1 MSEQKNKNSKNGFA
15 ALYLTVLI
23 LAVILAISVSI
34 SILTFGQQKISQ
46 NITKS
51 SQAYYTSE
59 AGVEDALLRLVKK
72 MNWSSP
78 YNLKVGNATATVEIS
93 DIVGGTRTITS
104 KGNSLNRIRKIQIIY
119 AISTQ
124 QVSFHYGAQVG
135 EGGMIMGNGSQVL
148 GNVFSNSSVTG
159 GGTIQNS
166 IIVAGNGNKIDGIT
180 VGNDATVHTCKD
192 SNIDGNLTYV
202 SGGSI
207 QNCTVGGVTSTQ
219 PNQIEPQS
227 LPISQSQIDE
237 WKVKAAAD
245 GGVTTT
251 DISISGTK
259 ILGPIQIGT
268 PASPK
273 NLTVAGG
280 ATLTIKGTVY
290 VTGNII
296 FDNNAKVSL
305 DSSYGSLSGV
315 ILADGVITIEN
326 NVTLSGSGQAG
337 SYILIFSTKND
348 TANPVVDIRNNTA
361 GFAIYY
367 ANSGLIYLKNNMC
380 AREVTGYKIQIEN
393 NAIIQYESGL
403 EETNFSSGPGGSWE
417 VTDWKEIE

>member
-51 SQAYYTSE
+51 SQAYYASE
-59 AGVEDALLRLVKK
+59 AGVEDVLLRLVKK

-104 KGNSLNRIRKIQIIY
+104 KGNSLNRIRKIQIVY

-148 GNVFSNSSVTG
+148 GNVFSNGSVTG

-192 SNIDGNLTYV
+192 SNIGGNLTYV

-207 QNCTVGGVTSTQ
+207 QNCTVGGATSTRPNEIELQ
-219 PNQIEPQS
+219 P

-237 WKVKAAAD
+237 WEEDAAA
-245 GGVTTT
+245 GGVITTN
-251 DISISGTK
+251 ISISGTK

-268 PASPK
+268 STNPK
-273 NLTVAGG
+273 NLTVENG
-280 ATLTIKGTVY
+280 ATLIIEGTVY
-290 VTGNII
+290 VTGDITFN
-296 FDNNAKVSL
+296 NNATVNL
-305 DSSYGSLSGV
+305 DSSYGSLSGI
-315 ILADGVITIEN
+315 ILTEGVITVEN
-326 NVTLSGSGQAG
+326 NVILNGSGQAG
-337 SYILIFSTKND
+337 SYVLLLSTKND
-348 TANPVVDIRNNTA
+348 TTNPVVDIRNNA
-361 GFAIYY
+361 EGSVIYY
-367 ANSGLIYLKNNMC
+367 ANSGLIYLANNMY
-380 AREVTGYKIQIEN
+380 AREVTGYKIQIAN

-417 VTDWKEIE
+417 ITSWKEIE

>member
-23 LAVILAISVSI
+23 LAVIIAISVSI

-51 SQAYYTSE
+51 SQAYYASE
-59 AGVEDALLRLVKK
+59 AGVEDVLLRLVKK

-104 KGNSLNRIRKIQIIY
+104 KGNSLNRIRKIQIVY

-192 SNIDGNLTYV
+192 SNIGGNLTYV

-207 QNCTVGGVTSTQ
+207 QNCTVGGATSTRPNEIELQ
-219 PNQIEPQS
+219 P

-237 WKVKAAAD
+237 WEEDAAA
-245 GGVTTT
+245 GGVITT

-268 PASPK
+268 STNPK
-273 NLTVAGG
+273 NLTVENG
-280 ATLTIKGTVY
+280 ATLIIEGTVY
-290 VTGNII
+290 VTGDITFN
-296 FDNNAKVSL
+296 NNATVNL
-305 DSSYGSLSGV
+305 DSSYGSLSGI
-315 ILADGVITIEN
+315 ILTEGVITVEN
-326 NVTLSGSGQAG
+326 NVILNGSGQAG
-337 SYILIFSTKND
+337 SYVLLLSTKND
-348 TANPVVDIRNNTA
+348 TTNPVIDIRNNAA
-361 GFAIYY
+361 GSVIYY
-367 ANSGLIYLKNNMC
+367 ANSGLIYLANNMY
-380 AREVTGYKIQIEN
+380 AREVTGYKIQIAN

>member
-104 KGNSLNRIRKIQIIY
+104 KGNFLNRIRKIQIVY

-148 GNVFSNSSVTG
+148 GNVFSNGSVTG

-192 SNIDGNLTYV
+192 SNIGGNLTYV
-202 SGGSI
+202 SGGNI
-207 QNCTVGGVTSTQ
+207 QNCTVGGATSTRPNEIELQ
-219 PNQIEPQS
+219 P

-237 WKVKAAAD
+237 WEEDAAA
-245 GGVTTT
+245 GGVITTN
-251 DISISGTK
+251 ISISGTK

-268 PASPK
+268 STNPK
-273 NLTVAGG
+273 NLTVENG
-280 ATLTIKGTVY
+280 ATLIIEGTVY
-290 VTGNII
+290 VTGDITFN
-296 FDNNAKVSL
+296 NNATVNL
-305 DSSYGSLSGV
+305 DSSYGSLSGI
-315 ILADGVITIEN
+315 ILTEGVITVEN
-326 NVTLSGSGQAG
+326 NVILNGSGQAG
-337 SYILIFSTKND
+337 SYVLLLSTKND
-348 TANPVVDIRNNTA
+348 TTNPVIDIRNNAA
-361 GFAIYY
+361 GSVIYY
-367 ANSGLIYLKNNMC
+367 ANSGLIYLANNMY
-380 AREVTGYKIQIEN
+380 AREVTGYKIQIAN

-417 VTDWKEIE
+417 ITSWKEIE

>member
-23 LAVILAISVSI
+23 LAVIIAISVSI

-51 SQAYYTSE
+51 SQAYYASE
-59 AGVEDALLRLVKK
+59 AGVEDVLLRLVKK

-104 KGNSLNRIRKIQIIY
+104 KGNSLNRIRKIQIVY

-148 GNVFSNSSVTG
+148 GNVFSNGSVTG

-192 SNIDGNLTYV
+192 SNIGGNLTYV
-202 SGGSI
+202 SGGNI
-207 QNCTVGGVTSTQ
+207 QNCTVGGATSTRPNEIELQ
-219 PNQIEPQS
+219 P

-237 WKVKAAAD
+237 WEEDAAA
-245 GGVTTT
+245 GGVITTN
-251 DISISGTK
+251 ISISGTK

-268 PASPK
+268 STNPK
-273 NLTVAGG
+273 NLTVENG
-280 ATLTIKGTVY
+280 ATLIIEGTVY
-290 VTGNII
+290 VTGDITFN
-296 FDNNAKVSL
+296 NNATVNL
-305 DSSYGSLSGV
+305 DSSYGSLSGI
-315 ILADGVITIEN
+315 ILTEGVITVEN
-326 NVTLSGSGQAG
+326 NVILNGSGQAG
-337 SYILIFSTKND
+337 SYVLLLSTKND
-348 TANPVVDIRNNTA
+348 TTNPVIDIRNNAA
-361 GFAIYY
+361 GSVIYY
-367 ANSGLIYLKNNMC
+367 ANSGLIYLANNMY
-380 AREVTGYKIQIEN
+380 AREVTGYKIQIAN

-417 VTDWKEIE
+417 ITSWKEIE

>member
-51 SQAYYTSE
+51 SQAYYASE
-59 AGVEDALLRLVKK
+59 AGVEDVLLRLVKK

-148 GNVFSNSSVTG
+148 GNVFSNGSVTG

-192 SNIDGNLTYV
+192 SNIGGNLTYV

-207 QNCTVGGVTSTQ
+207 QNCTVGGATSTRPNEIELQ
-219 PNQIEPQS
+219 P

-237 WKVKAAAD
+237 WEEDAAA
-245 GGVTTT
+245 GGVITTN
-251 DISISGTK
+251 ISISGTK

-268 PASPK
+268 STNPK
-273 NLTVAGG
+273 NLTVENG
-280 ATLTIKGTVY
+280 ATLIIEGTVY
-290 VTGNII
+290 VTGDITFN
-296 FDNNAKVSL
+296 NNATVNL
-305 DSSYGSLSGV
+305 DSSYGSLSGI
-315 ILADGVITIEN
+315 ILTEGVITVEN
-326 NVTLSGSGQAG
+326 NVILNGSGQAG
-337 SYILIFSTKND
+337 SYVLLLSTKND
-348 TANPVVDIRNNTA
+348 TTNPVIDIRNNAA
-361 GFAIYY
+361 GSVIYY
-367 ANSGLIYLKNNMC
+367 ANSGLIYLANNMY
-380 AREVTGYKIQIEN
+380 AREVTGYKIQIAN

>member
-1 MSEQKNKNSKNGFA
+1 
-15 ALYLTVLI
+15 LYLTVLI
-23 LAVILAISVSI
+23 LAVIIAISVSI

-51 SQAYYTSE
+51 SQAYYASE
-59 AGVEDALLRLVKK
+59 AGVEDVLLRLVKK

-104 KGNSLNRIRKIQIIY
+104 KGNSLNRIRKIQIVY

-148 GNVFSNSSVTG
+148 GNVFSNGSVTG

-192 SNIDGNLTYV
+192 SNIGGNLTYV

-207 QNCTVGGVTSTQ
+207 QNCTVGGATSTRPNEIELQ
-219 PNQIEPQS
+219 P

-237 WKVKAAAD
+237 WEEDAAA
-245 GGVTTT
+245 GGVITTN
-251 DISISGTK
+251 ISISGTK

-268 PASPK
+268 STNPK
-273 NLTVAGG
+273 NLTVENG
-280 ATLTIKGTVY
+280 ATLIIEGTVY
-290 VTGNII
+290 VTGDITFN
-296 FDNNAKVSL
+296 NNATVNL
-305 DSSYGSLSGV
+305 DSSYGSLSGI
-315 ILADGVITIEN
+315 ILTEGVITVEN
-326 NVTLSGSGQAG
+326 NVILNGSGQAG
-337 SYILIFSTKND
+337 SYVLLLSTKND
-348 TANPVVDIRNNTA
+348 TTNPVIDIRNNAA
-361 GFAIYY
+361 GSVIYY
-367 ANSGLIYLKNNMC
+367 ANSGLIYLANNMY
-380 AREVTGYKIQIEN
+380 AREVTGYKIQIAN

>member
-1 MSEQKNKNSKNGFA
+1 
-15 ALYLTVLI
+15 
-23 LAVILAISVSI
+23 
-34 SILTFGQQKISQ
+34 
-46 NITKS
+46 
-51 SQAYYTSE
+51 
-59 AGVEDALLRLVKK
+59 

-104 KGNSLNRIRKIQIIY
+104 KGNSLNRIRKIQIVY

-192 SNIDGNLTYV
+192 SNIGGNLTYV
-202 SGGSI
+202 SGGNI
-207 QNCTVGGVTSTQ
+207 QNCTVGGATSTRPNEIELQ
-219 PNQIEPQS
+219 P

-237 WKVKAAAD
+237 WEEDAAA
-245 GGVTTT
+245 GGVITTN
-251 DISISGTK
+251 ISISGTK

-268 PASPK
+268 STNPK
-273 NLTVAGG
+273 NLTVENG
-280 ATLTIKGTVY
+280 ATLIIEGTVY
-290 VTGNII
+290 VTGDITFN
-296 FDNNAKVSL
+296 NNATVNL
-305 DSSYGSLSGV
+305 DSSYGSLSGI
-315 ILADGVITIEN
+315 ILTEGVITVEN
-326 NVTLSGSGQAG
+326 NVILNGSGQAG
-337 SYILIFSTKND
+337 SYVLLLSTKND
-348 TANPVVDIRNNTA
+348 TTNPVIDIRNNAA
-361 GFAIYY
+361 GSVIYY
-367 ANSGLIYLKNNMC
+367 ANSGLIYLANNMY
-380 AREVTGYKIQIEN
+380 AREVTGYKIQIAN

>member
-23 LAVILAISVSI
+23 LAVIIAISVSI

-104 KGNSLNRIRKIQIIY
+104 KGNSLNRIRKIQIVY

-148 GNVFSNSSVTG
+148 GNVFSNGSVTG

-192 SNIDGNLTYV
+192 SNIGGNLTYV
-202 SGGSI
+202 SGGNI
-207 QNCTVGGVTSTQ
+207 QNCTVGGATSTRPNEIELQ
-219 PNQIEPQS
+219 P

-237 WKVKAAAD
+237 WEEDAAA
-245 GGVTTT
+245 GGVITTN
-251 DISISGTK
+251 ISISGTK

-268 PASPK
+268 STNPK
-273 NLTVAGG
+273 NLTVENG
-280 ATLTIKGTVY
+280 ATLIIEGTVY
-290 VTGNII
+290 VTGDITFN
-296 FDNNAKVSL
+296 NNATVNL
-305 DSSYGSLSGV
+305 DSSYGSLSGI
-315 ILADGVITIEN
+315 ILTEGVITVEN
-326 NVTLSGSGQAG
+326 NVILNGSGQAG
-337 SYILIFSTKND
+337 SYVLLLSTKND
-348 TANPVVDIRNNTA
+348 TTNPVIDIRNNAA
-361 GFAIYY
+361 GSVIYY
-367 ANSGLIYLKNNMC
+367 ANSGLIYLANNMY
-380 AREVTGYKIQIEN
+380 AREVTGYKIQIAN

>member
-1 MSEQKNKNSKNGFA
+1 MLNFKNQKGFA
-15 ALYLTVLI
+15 ALFITILV
-23 LAVILAISVSI
+23 LAVIFGIAVSI
-34 SILTFGQQKISQ
+34 SILTLGQQKISQ

-51 SQAYYTSE
+51 SQAYYASE
-59 AGVEDALLRLVKK
+59 AGVEDVLLRLVKK

-148 GNVFSNSSVTG
+148 GNVFSNGSVTG

-192 SNIDGNLTYV
+192 SNIGGNLTYV

-207 QNCTVGGVTSTQ
+207 QNCTVGGATSTRPNEIELQ
-219 PNQIEPQS
+219 P

-237 WKVKAAAD
+237 WEEDAAA
-245 GGVTTT
+245 GGVITTN
-251 DISISGTK
+251 ISISGTK

-268 PASPK
+268 STNPK
-273 NLTVAGG
+273 NLTVENG
-280 ATLTIKGTVY
+280 ATLIIEGTVY
-290 VTGNII
+290 VTGDITFN
-296 FDNNAKVSL
+296 NNATVNL
-305 DSSYGSLSGV
+305 DSSYGSLSGI
-315 ILADGVITIEN
+315 ILTEGVITVEN
-326 NVTLSGSGQAG
+326 NVILNGSGQAG
-337 SYILIFSTKND
+337 SYVLLLSTKND
-348 TANPVVDIRNNTA
+348 TTNPVIDIRNNAA
-361 GFAIYY
+361 GSVIYY
-367 ANSGLIYLKNNMC
+367 ANSGLIYLANNMY
-380 AREVTGYKIQIEN
+380 AREVTGYKIQIAN

>member
-23 LAVILAISVSI
+23 LAVIIAISVSI

-51 SQAYYTSE
+51 SQAYYASE
-59 AGVEDALLRLVKK
+59 AGVEDVLLRLVKK

-104 KGNSLNRIRKIQIIY
+104 KGNSLNRIRKIQIVY

-148 GNVFSNSSVTG
+148 GNVFSNGSVTG

-207 QNCTVGGVTSTQ
+207 QNCTVGGATSTRPNEIELQ
-219 PNQIEPQS
+219 P

-237 WKVKAAAD
+237 WEEDAAA
-245 GGVTTT
+245 GGVITTN
-251 DISISGTK
+251 ISISGTK

-268 PASPK
+268 STNPK
-273 NLTVAGG
+273 NLTVENG
-280 ATLTIKGTVY
+280 ATLIIEGTVY
-290 VTGNII
+290 VTGDITFN
-296 FDNNAKVSL
+296 NNATVNL
-305 DSSYGSLSGV
+305 DSSYGSLSGI
-315 ILADGVITIEN
+315 ILTEGVITVEN
-326 NVTLSGSGQAG
+326 NVILNGSGQAG
-337 SYILIFSTKND
+337 SYVLLLSTKND
-348 TANPVVDIRNNTA
+348 TTNPVIDIRNNAA
-361 GFAIYY
+361 GSVIYY
-367 ANSGLIYLKNNMC
+367 ANSGLIYLANNMY
-380 AREVTGYKIQIEN
+380 AREVTGYKIQIAN

>member
-1 MSEQKNKNSKNGFA
+1 MLNFKNQKGFA
-15 ALYLTVLI
+15 ALFITILV
-23 LAVILAISVSI
+23 LAVIFGIAVSI
-34 SILTFGQQKISQ
+34 SILTLGQQKISQ

-51 SQAYYTSE
+51 SQAYYASE
-59 AGVEDALLRLVKK
+59 AGVEDVLLRLVKK

-104 KGNSLNRIRKIQIIY
+104 KGNSLNRIRKIQIVY

-148 GNVFSNSSVTG
+148 GNVFSNGSVTG

-192 SNIDGNLTYV
+192 SNIGGNLTYV

-207 QNCTVGGVTSTQ
+207 QNCTVGGATSTRPNEIELQ
-219 PNQIEPQS
+219 P

-237 WKVKAAAD
+237 WEEDAAA
-245 GGVTTT
+245 GGVITTN
-251 DISISGTK
+251 ISISGTK

-268 PASPK
+268 STNPK
-273 NLTVAGG
+273 NLTVENG
-280 ATLTIKGTVY
+280 ATLIIEGTVY
-290 VTGNII
+290 VTGDITFN
-296 FDNNAKVSL
+296 NNATVNL
-305 DSSYGSLSGV
+305 DSSYGSLSGI
-315 ILADGVITIEN
+315 ILTEGVITVEN
-326 NVTLSGSGQAG
+326 NVILNGSGQAG
-337 SYILIFSTKND
+337 SYVLLLSTKND
-348 TANPVVDIRNNTA
+348 TTNPVIDIRNNAA
-361 GFAIYY
+361 GSVIYY
-367 ANSGLIYLKNNMC
+367 ANSGLIYLANNMY
-380 AREVTGYKIQIEN
+380 AREVTGYKIQIAN

>member
-23 LAVILAISVSI
+23 LAVIIAISVSI

-51 SQAYYTSE
+51 SQAYYASE
-59 AGVEDALLRLVKK
+59 AGVEDVLLRLVKK

-148 GNVFSNSSVTG
+148 GNVFSNGSVTG

-192 SNIDGNLTYV
+192 SNIGGNLTYV

-207 QNCTVGGVTSTQ
+207 QNCTVGGATSTRPNEIELQ
-219 PNQIEPQS
+219 P

-237 WKVKAAAD
+237 WEEDAAA
-245 GGVTTT
+245 GGVITTN
-251 DISISGTK
+251 ISISGTK

-268 PASPK
+268 STNPK
-273 NLTVAGG
+273 NLTVENG
-280 ATLTIKGTVY
+280 ATLIIEGTVY
-290 VTGNII
+290 VTGDITFN
-296 FDNNAKVSL
+296 NNATVNL
-305 DSSYGSLSGV
+305 DSSYGSLSGI
-315 ILADGVITIEN
+315 ILTEGVITVEN
-326 NVTLSGSGQAG
+326 NVILNGSGQAG
-337 SYILIFSTKND
+337 SYVLLLSTKND
-348 TANPVVDIRNNTA
+348 TTNPVIDIRNNAA
-361 GFAIYY
+361 GSVIYY
-367 ANSGLIYLKNNMC
+367 ANSGLIYLANNMY
-380 AREVTGYKIQIEN
+380 AREVTGYKIQIAN

>member
-23 LAVILAISVSI
+23 LAVIIAISVSI

-51 SQAYYTSE
+51 SQAYYASE
-59 AGVEDALLRLVKK
+59 AGVEDVLLRLVKK

-104 KGNSLNRIRKIQIIY
+104 KGNFLNRIRKIQIIY

-148 GNVFSNSSVTG
+148 GNVFSNGSVTG

-207 QNCTVGGVTSTQ
+207 QNCTVGGATSTRPNEIELQ
-219 PNQIEPQS
+219 P

-237 WKVKAAAD
+237 WEEDAAA
-245 GGVTTT
+245 GGVITTN
-251 DISISGTK
+251 ISISGTK

-268 PASPK
+268 STNPK
-273 NLTVAGG
+273 NLTVENG
-280 ATLTIKGTVY
+280 ATLIIEGTVY
-290 VTGNII
+290 VTGDITFN
-296 FDNNAKVSL
+296 NNATVNL
-305 DSSYGSLSGV
+305 DSSYGSLSGI
-315 ILADGVITIEN
+315 ILTEGVITVEN
-326 NVTLSGSGQAG
+326 NVILNGSGQAG
-337 SYILIFSTKND
+337 SYVLLLSTKND
-348 TANPVVDIRNNTA
+348 TTNPVIDIRNNAA
-361 GFAIYY
+361 GSVIYY
-367 ANSGLIYLKNNMC
+367 ANSGLIYLANNMY
-380 AREVTGYKIQIEN
+380 AREVTGYKIQIAN

>member
-23 LAVILAISVSI
+23 LAVIIAISVSI

-51 SQAYYTSE
+51 SQAYYASE
-59 AGVEDALLRLVKK
+59 AGVEDVLLRLVKK

-104 KGNSLNRIRKIQIIY
+104 KGNSLNRIRKIQIVY

-148 GNVFSNSSVTG
+148 GNVFSNGSVTG

-192 SNIDGNLTYV
+192 SNIGGNLTYV
-202 SGGSI
+202 SGGNI
-207 QNCTVGGVTSTQ
+207 QNCTVGGATSTRPNEIELQ
-219 PNQIEPQS
+219 P

-237 WKVKAAAD
+237 WEEDAAA
-245 GGVTTT
+245 GGVITTN
-251 DISISGTK
+251 ISISGTK

-268 PASPK
+268 STNPK
-273 NLTVAGG
+273 NLTVENG
-280 ATLTIKGTVY
+280 ATLIIEGTVY
-290 VTGNII
+290 VTGDITFN
-296 FDNNAKVSL
+296 NNATVNL
-305 DSSYGSLSGV
+305 DSSYGSLSGI
-315 ILADGVITIEN
+315 ILTEGVITVEN
-326 NVTLSGSGQAG
+326 NVILNGSGQAG
-337 SYILIFSTKND
+337 SYVLLLSTKND
-348 TANPVVDIRNNTA
+348 TTNPVVDIRNNA
-361 GFAIYY
+361 EGSVIYY
-367 ANSGLIYLKNNMC
+367 ANSGLIYLANNMY
-380 AREVTGYKIQIEN
+380 AREVTGYKIQIAN

>member
-1 MSEQKNKNSKNGFA
+1 
-15 ALYLTVLI
+15 
-23 LAVILAISVSI
+23 
-34 SILTFGQQKISQ
+34 
-46 NITKS
+46 
-51 SQAYYTSE
+51 
-59 AGVEDALLRLVKK
+59 

-104 KGNSLNRIRKIQIIY
+104 KGNSLNRIRKIQIVY

-148 GNVFSNSSVTG
+148 GNVFSNGSVTG

-207 QNCTVGGVTSTQ
+207 QNCTVGGATSTRPNEIELQ
-219 PNQIEPQS
+219 P

-237 WKVKAAAD
+237 WEEDAAA
-245 GGVTTT
+245 GGVITTN
-251 DISISGTK
+251 ISISGTK

-268 PASPK
+268 STNPK
-273 NLTVAGG
+273 NLTVENG
-280 ATLTIKGTVY
+280 ATLIIEGTVY
-290 VTGNII
+290 VTGDITFN
-296 FDNNAKVSL
+296 NNATVNL
-305 DSSYGSLSGV
+305 DSSYGSLSGI
-315 ILADGVITIEN
+315 ILTEGVITVEN
-326 NVTLSGSGQAG
+326 NVILNGSGQAG
-337 SYILIFSTKND
+337 SYVLLLSTKND
-348 TANPVVDIRNNTA
+348 TTNPVIDIRNNAA
-361 GFAIYY
+361 GSVIYY
-367 ANSGLIYLKNNMC
+367 ANSGLIYLANNMY
-380 AREVTGYKIQIEN
+380 AREVTGYKIQIAN

>member
-23 LAVILAISVSI
+23 LAVIIAISVSI

-51 SQAYYTSE
+51 SQAYYASE

-104 KGNSLNRIRKIQIIY
+104 KGNSLNRIRKIQIVY

-148 GNVFSNSSVTG
+148 GNVFSNGSVTG

-192 SNIDGNLTYV
+192 SNIGGNLTYV

-207 QNCTVGGVTSTQ
+207 QNCTVGGATSTRPNEIELQ
-219 PNQIEPQS
+219 P

-237 WKVKAAAD
+237 WEEDAAA
-245 GGVTTT
+245 GGVITTN
-251 DISISGTK
+251 ISISGTK

-268 PASPK
+268 STNPK
-273 NLTVAGG
+273 NLTVENG
-280 ATLTIKGTVY
+280 ATLIIEGTVY
-290 VTGNII
+290 VTGDITFN
-296 FDNNAKVSL
+296 NNATVNL
-305 DSSYGSLSGV
+305 DSSYGSLSGI
-315 ILADGVITIEN
+315 ILTEGVITVEN
-326 NVTLSGSGQAG
+326 NVILNGSGQAG
-337 SYILIFSTKND
+337 SYVLLLSTKND
-348 TANPVVDIRNNTA
+348 TTNPVIDIRNNAA
-361 GFAIYY
+361 GSVIYY
-367 ANSGLIYLKNNMC
+367 ANSGLIYLANNMY
-380 AREVTGYKIQIEN
+380 AREVTGYKIQIAN

>member
-23 LAVILAISVSI
+23 LAVIIAISVSI

-51 SQAYYTSE
+51 SQAYYASE
-59 AGVEDALLRLVKK
+59 AGVEDVLLRLVKK

-104 KGNSLNRIRKIQIIY
+104 KGNSLNRIRKIQIVY

-148 GNVFSNSSVTG
+148 GNVFSNGSVTG

-192 SNIDGNLTYV
+192 SNIGGNLTYV

-207 QNCTVGGVTSTQ
+207 QNCTVGGATSTRPNEIELQ
-219 PNQIEPQS
+219 P

-237 WKVKAAAD
+237 WEEDAAA
-245 GGVTTT
+245 GGVITTN
-251 DISISGTK
+251 ISISGTK

-268 PASPK
+268 STNPK
-273 NLTVAGG
+273 NLTVENG
-280 ATLTIKGTVY
+280 ATLIIEGTVY
-290 VTGNII
+290 VTGDITFN
-296 FDNNAKVSL
+296 NNATVNL
-305 DSSYGSLSGV
+305 DSSYGSLSGI
-315 ILADGVITIEN
+315 ILTEGVITVEN
-326 NVTLSGSGQAG
+326 NVILNGSGQAG
-337 SYILIFSTKND
+337 SYVLLLSTKND
-348 TANPVVDIRNNTA
+348 TTNPVIDIRNNAA
-361 GFAIYY
+361 GSVIYY
-367 ANSGLIYLKNNMC
+367 ANSGLIYLANNMY
-380 AREVTGYKIQIEN
+380 AREVTGYKIQIAN

>member
-23 LAVILAISVSI
+23 LAVIIAISVSI

-51 SQAYYTSE
+51 SQAYYASE
-59 AGVEDALLRLVKK
+59 AGVEDVLLRLVKK

-104 KGNSLNRIRKIQIIY
+104 KGNSLNRIRKIQIVY

-148 GNVFSNSSVTG
+148 GNVFSNGSVTG

-192 SNIDGNLTYV
+192 SNIGGNLTYV
-202 SGGSI
+202 SGGNI
-207 QNCTVGGVTSTQ
+207 QNCTVGGATSTRPNEIELQ
-219 PNQIEPQS
+219 P

-237 WKVKAAAD
+237 WEEDAAA
-245 GGVTTT
+245 GGVITTN
-251 DISISGTK
+251 ISISGTK

-268 PASPK
+268 STNPK
-273 NLTVAGG
+273 NLTVENG
-280 ATLTIKGTVY
+280 ATLIIEGTVY
-290 VTGNII
+290 VTGDITFN
-296 FDNNAKVSL
+296 NNATVNL
-305 DSSYGSLSGV
+305 DSSYGSLSGI
-315 ILADGVITIEN
+315 ILTEGVITVEN
-326 NVTLSGSGQAG
+326 NVILNGSGQAG
-337 SYILIFSTKND
+337 SYVLLLSTKND
-348 TANPVVDIRNNTA
+348 TTNPVIDIRNNAA
-361 GFAIYY
+361 GSVIYY
-367 ANSGLIYLKNNMC
+367 ANSGLIYLANNMY
-380 AREVTGYKIQIEN
+380 AREVTGYKIQIAN

>member
-104 KGNSLNRIRKIQIIY
+104 KGNSLNRIRKIQIVY

-148 GNVFSNSSVTG
+148 GNVFSNGSVTG

-192 SNIDGNLTYV
+192 SNIGGNLTYV

-207 QNCTVGGVTSTQ
+207 QNCTVGGATSTRPNEIELQ
-219 PNQIEPQS
+219 P

-237 WKVKAAAD
+237 WEEDAAA
-245 GGVTTT
+245 GGVITTN
-251 DISISGTK
+251 ISISGTK

-268 PASPK
+268 STNPK
-273 NLTVAGG
+273 NLTVENG
-280 ATLTIKGTVY
+280 ATLIIEGTVY
-290 VTGNII
+290 VTGDITFN
-296 FDNNAKVSL
+296 NNATVNL
-305 DSSYGSLSGV
+305 DSSYGSLSGI
-315 ILADGVITIEN
+315 ILTEGVITVEN
-326 NVTLSGSGQAG
+326 NVILNGSGQAG
-337 SYILIFSTKND
+337 SYVLLLSTKND
-348 TANPVVDIRNNTA
+348 TTNPVIDIRNNAA
-361 GFAIYY
+361 GSVIYY
-367 ANSGLIYLKNNMC
+367 ANSGLIYLANNMY
-380 AREVTGYKIQIEN
+380 AREVTGYKIQIAN

-417 VTDWKEIE
+417 ITSWKEIE

>member
-104 KGNSLNRIRKIQIIY
+104 KGNSLNRIRKIQIVY

-148 GNVFSNSSVTG
+148 GNVFSNGSVTG

-192 SNIDGNLTYV
+192 SNIGGNLTYV

-207 QNCTVGGVTSTQ
+207 QNCTVGGATSTRPNEIELQ
-219 PNQIEPQS
+219 P

-237 WKVKAAAD
+237 WEEDAAA
-245 GGVTTT
+245 GGVITTN
-251 DISISGTK
+251 ISISGTK

-268 PASPK
+268 STNPK
-273 NLTVAGG
+273 NLTVENG
-280 ATLTIKGTVY
+280 ATLIIEGTVY
-290 VTGNII
+290 VTGDITFN
-296 FDNNAKVSL
+296 NNATVNL
-305 DSSYGSLSGV
+305 DSSYGSLSGI
-315 ILADGVITIEN
+315 ILTEGVITVEN
-326 NVTLSGSGQAG
+326 NVILNGSGQAG
-337 SYILIFSTKND
+337 SYVLLLSTKND
-348 TANPVVDIRNNTA
+348 TTNPVIDIRNNAA
-361 GFAIYY
+361 GSVIYY
-367 ANSGLIYLKNNMC
+367 ANSGLIYLANNMY
-380 AREVTGYKIQIEN
+380 AREVTGYKIQIAN